1 VKGAGDV
8 REDESSRRENL
19 PRRLEPGAAYRNV
32 RVHRRLAGRLVTAEE
47 DG

>member
-8 REDESSRRENL
+8 REDDSSRRENL
-19 PRRLEPGAAYRNV
+19 PRRLEPGATYRNI
-32 RVHRRLAGRLVTAEE
+32 RVHRRLAGRRVTTEQ